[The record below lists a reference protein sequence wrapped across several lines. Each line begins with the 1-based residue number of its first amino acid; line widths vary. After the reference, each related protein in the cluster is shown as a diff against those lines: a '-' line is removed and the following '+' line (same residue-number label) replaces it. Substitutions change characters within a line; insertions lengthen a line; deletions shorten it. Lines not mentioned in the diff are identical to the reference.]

1 MAQKELC
8 NFETELHSYI
18 QKQPIQ
24 HLMDKFSFSFT
35 TVIRLKK
42 RRGYKNSNFLYP
54 LSVKG
59 NKQYLGLLII
69 GIYCIL
75 QYIFPT

>member
-8 NFETELHSYI
+8 NFETGLHSYI

-24 HLMDKFSFSFT
+24 HLMDKFSLSFT

-42 RRGYKNSNFLYP
+42 GGDTRIPISGIPS
-54 LSVKG
+54 
-59 NKQYLGLLII
+59 LLREINNI
-69 GIYCIL
+69 
-75 QYIFPT
+75 